1 MIRQVSLQCLPG
13 RGETREALHIQ
24 ILLLGAVCFDVLL
37 GSMLSMI
44 GGMDVMGMRQ
54 MRMMGRFL
62 VIARLVVP
70 GSFVV
75 MTRSVLMVLSCLFV
89 MMGCFL

>member
-1 MIRQVSLQCLPG
+1 MPSRAGCGPG
-13 RGETREALHIQ
+13 RIAHPD
-24 ILLLGAVCFDVLL
+24 LLLGAVCFNVLL

>member
-1 MIRQVSLQCLPG
+1 M
-13 RGETREALHIQ
+13 
-24 ILLLGAVCFDVLL
+24 CFDVLL

-75 MTRSVLMVLSCLFV
+75 MTRSVLMVLRCLFV
-89 MMGCFL
+89 MMGGFL